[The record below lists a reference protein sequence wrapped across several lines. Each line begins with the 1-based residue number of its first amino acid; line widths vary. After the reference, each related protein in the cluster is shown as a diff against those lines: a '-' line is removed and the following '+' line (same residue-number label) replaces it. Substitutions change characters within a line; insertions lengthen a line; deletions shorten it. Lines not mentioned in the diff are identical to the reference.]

1 MTLRAVAKYSAAH
14 CLQLEALGYS
24 AEHYFKSMLGQLVT
38 ESSLSQ
44 TSIKWVPFSNQ
55 GSIKAKKEREGLHFS
70 YSVSKIW

>member
-1 MTLRAVAKYSAAH
+1 MQHIDQR
-14 CLQLEALGYS
+14 LEALSYS
-24 AEHYFKSMLGQLVT
+24 AEYSEFKSMLGQPVT

-44 TSIKWVPFSNQ
+44 TSSKWVHFSNQ